1 MQVREKRASTRFTHK
16 TAIAYMHLGGIAPH
30 PADVLRN
37 IELVDVSN
45 GGARLHVEG
54 FFVTEKEAIVLLGM
68 PINGIEVSIPVLGRI
83 KWVRRMEPMLY
94 DAGLQFLV

>member
-1 MQVREKRASTRFTHK
+1 MKVREKRASMRFTQK
-16 TAIAYMHLGGIAPH
+16 KAITYMRVGGISPH
-30 PADVLRN
+30 QEYVPQN
-37 IELVDVSN
+37 IELIDVSN

-54 FFVTEKEAIVLLGM
+54 LSPTEEEAIVLLGI
-68 PINGIEVSIPVLGRI
+68 PIDGIEVSIPVLGRI

>member
-1 MQVREKRASTRFTHK
+1 
-16 TAIAYMHLGGIAPH
+16 
-30 PADVLRN
+30 
-37 IELVDVSN
+37 
-45 GGARLHVEG
+45 
-54 FFVTEKEAIVLLGM
+54 VTEKEAIVLLGM